1 MNLIFLGPP
10 GAGKGTQAKVL
21 EERFGYR
28 QVSTGDILRANRR
41 DKTPVGLEAQS
52 YMDRGALVTGCV
64 IIRVIEPVLDAAGNV
79 ILDAQSYMDRGALVP
94 DDVIIRMM
102 EPVLDAAGNVILD
115 DVPRTVA
122 QAQALDDLLR
132 RKTKFAVAV
141 LFDVDPDVLTERL
154 AARWTHEASGRTY
167 NTIHKPPKVPGVDDV
182 TGEPLMQRPDDKEET
197 IRTRLAVYDD
207 QTAPLIAYY
216 DDPSDPRLVRVD
228 ALAPIESVTEQ
239 LVRLIKSDG
248 FSRNGA
254 PA

>member
-52 YMDRGALVTGCV
+52 YMDRGALVPDDV
-64 IIRVIEPVLDAAGNV
+64 IIRMMEAVLDAAGNV
-79 ILDAQSYMDRGALVP
+79 ILDGF
-94 DDVIIRMM
+94 
-102 EPVLDAAGNVILD
+102 
-115 DVPRTVA
+115 PRTVA

-154 AARWTHEASGRTY
+154 TARWTHEASGRTY

-216 DDPSDPRLVRVD
+216 DDPSNPRLVRVD

>member
-28 QVSTGDILRANRR
+28 QVSTGDILRANKR
-41 DKTPVGLEAQS
+41 DKTPLGLEA
-52 YMDRGALVTGCV
+52 M
-64 IIRVIEPVLDAAGNV
+64 
-79 ILDAQSYMDRGALVP
+79 SYMDRGALVP
-94 DDVIIRMM
+94 DDLIIRMM

-115 DVPRTVA
+115 GFPRTVA

-132 RKTKFAVAV
+132 RKKKSAVAV
-141 LFDVDPDVLTERL
+141 LFDVDRDVLTGRL
-154 AARWTHEASGRTY
+154 TGRWTHEASGRTY
-167 NTIHKPPKVPGVDDV
+167 HTEHNPPKTAGIDDV
-182 TGEPLMQRPDDKEET
+182 TGEPLVQRPDDKEET

-216 DDPSDPRLVRVD
+216 DDPSDARLVRVD
-228 ALAPIESVTEQ
+228 ALAPIGDVTAQ
-239 LVRLIKSDG
+239 LVKLVNSNG